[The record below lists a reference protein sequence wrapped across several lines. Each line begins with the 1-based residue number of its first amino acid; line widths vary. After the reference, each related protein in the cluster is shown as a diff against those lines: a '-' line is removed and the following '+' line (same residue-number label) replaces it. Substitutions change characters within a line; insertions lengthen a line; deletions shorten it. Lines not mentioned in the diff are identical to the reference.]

1 MVAPKVGDV
10 NPDAGTDPIATQ
22 AAGMGAAEFSSDSPG
37 RTGGDLV
44 ADAESASHGLAP
56 EVSAWRNIW
65 RRFRKNKLALVG
77 LFIVAVEVL
86 AAIFASVITNYRYQD
101 ITAGP
106 GGLGPTAAHWFGTDT
121 LGRDMFTRVVFGS
134 RVSLE
139 VGILALLIALAIGIP
154 AGAAA
159 GYFGG
164 VIDGVLMRITD
175 VFLAFPYILLAIV
188 IIVVVGRGVTAVI
201 IVLGFLGWMPFARLL
216 RSSILSIRET
226 EYVEAA
232 RAAGCGDF
240 RIIVRHILPNA
251 IQPVIVYG
259 TIFVGT
265 AVLTEAALSFLG
277 VGVVPPTPAWGLM
290 VAEGRSAL
298 VNHPNQLFF
307 PGAAIFLTVMGFVFI
322 GDGLRDALDPRLR

>member
-1 MVAPKVGDV
+1 M
-10 NPDAGTDPIATQ
+10 
-22 AAGMGAAEFSSDSPG
+22 
-37 RTGGDLV
+37 
-44 ADAESASHGLAP
+44 
-56 EVSAWRNIW
+56 
-65 RRFRKNKLALVG
+65 VG
-77 LFIVAVEVL
+77 LFIVTVEVL
-86 AAIFASVITNYRYQD
+86 AAIFASVITSYSYKD
-101 ITAGP
+101 INAGP
-106 GGLGPTAAHWFGTDT
+106 ARLGPTAAHWFGTDA

-139 VGILALLIALAIGIP
+139 VGIVALVIALGIGIP
-154 AGAAA
+154 AGAMA
-159 GYFGG
+159 GYYGG

-175 VFLAFPYILLAIV
+175 IFLAFPYILLAIV
-188 IIVVVGRGVTAVI
+188 IITVVGRGVTAVI

-216 RSSILSIRET
+216 RSNVLSIRET

-232 RAAGCGDF
+232 RAAGCGDV

-277 VGVVPPTPAWGLM
+277 VGVIPPTPAWGLM
-290 VAEGRSAL
+290 VAEGKSYL
-298 VNHPNQLFF
+298 FTSPNMLFF

>member
-1 MVAPKVGDV
+1 
-10 NPDAGTDPIATQ
+10 
-22 AAGMGAAEFSSDSPG
+22 
-37 RTGGDLV
+37 
-44 ADAESASHGLAP
+44 
-56 EVSAWRNIW
+56 
-65 RRFRKNKLALVG
+65 
-77 LFIVAVEVL
+77 
-86 AAIFASVITNYRYQD
+86 
-101 ITAGP
+101 
-106 GGLGPTAAHWFGTDT
+106 
-121 LGRDMFTRVVFGS
+121 MFTRVVFGS

-159 GYFGG
+159 GYYGG

-175 VFLAFPYILLAIV
+175 IFLAFPYILLAIV

-201 IVLGFLGWMPFARLL
+201 VVLGFLGWMPFARLL
-216 RSSILSIRET
+216 RSNILSIRET

-265 AVLTEAALSFLG
+265 AVLTEAALSYLG
-277 VGVVPPTPAWGLM
+277 VGVIPPTPAWGLM
-290 VAEGRSAL
+290 VAEGKGYLQTS
-298 VNHPNQLFF
+298 PNMLFF
-307 PGAAIFLTVMGFVFI
+307 PGAAIFLTVMAFVFI